1 MRLIRGI
8 ARTAAIAGTATAVS
22 GRVQRRQASRFA
34 SRDANTEIE
43 REQAYAEQA
52 PPPPPPPATVPARA
66 SGEDMIEQLKGL
78 GELRDQ
84 GILTEAE
91 FAVQKARV
99 LGS

>member
-1 MRLIRGI
+1 
-8 ARTAAIAGTATAVS
+8 
-22 GRVQRRQASRFA
+22 
-34 SRDANTEIE
+34 
-43 REQAYAEQA
+43 
-52 PPPPPPPATVPARA
+52 
-66 SGEDMIEQLKGL
+66 MIEQLRGL

>member
-1 MRLIRGI
+1 MPGLLRGI

-43 REQAYAEQA
+43 REQAYAQQA
-52 PPPPPPPATVPARA
+52 PPVAAAPAPARA
-66 SGEDMIEQLKGL
+66 GGEDMIEQLRGL